1 MSILGIDNRTENW
14 KTALYFSPMFRGG
27 ASRLAERLG
36 EPDETGTVEA
46 HLELFW
52 YGMRDYLDKC
62 VETKE
67 SVVEDFA
74 QRYRRL
80 FPNLREKIE
89 EFQSEKGLKL
99 QLPNQW
105 NYDVSTKEG
114 TTKPGVNPREKLYDN
129 LRHTEIDVVLETP
142 NRLIIGEAK
151 GVTDLRGKGSWVL
164 VHQLIRQYVM
174 ARILVDRR
182 ESDGFAKKE
191 VVPFVVRN
199 DPKRREQAQVVR
211 NDPKRREQAQVSF
224 MVKQGWLEPENILD
238 WDHIQKLHP

>member
-1 MSILGIDNRTENW
+1 
-14 KTALYFSPMFRGG
+14 MFRDGK
-27 ASRLAERLG
+27 SRLDLAKSLG
-36 EPDETGTVEA
+36 EPDGAKPAEV

-105 NYDVSTKEG
+105 NYDVPEDRMAQLG
-114 TTKPGVNPREKLYDN
+114 NNLVN
-129 LRHTEIDVVLETP
+129 TEIDVVLETP
-142 NRLIIGEAK
+142 KCLFIGEAK
-151 GVTDLRGKGSWVL
+151 AESTFGTDGSDVL
-164 VHQLIRQYVM
+164 VHQLIR
-174 ARILVDRR
+174 
-182 ESDGFAKKE
+182 
-191 VVPFVVRN
+191 
-199 DPKRREQAQVVR
+199 
-211 NDPKRREQAQVSF
+211 
-224 MVKQGWLEPENILD
+224 
-238 WDHIQKLHP
+238 